1 MARTVLRILLVLAA
15 TASFASCTR
24 GLPRESRN
32 VVVIPDLETQ
42 KKLKAQGYTEFFE
55 DKRTMR
61 TPPAGTIAMG
71 SLREDAAYYD
81 GFLASAGETTYVHNP
96 RPINEALLR
105 RGQDRFNIYCT
116 PCHDRTGSG
125 KGIVANYGLVPP
137 TDFHL
142 DRSRAFRDGYIYSV
156 ISQGVR
162 NMPAYGRQIPPDDR
176 WAIVA
181 YVRALQRSRTA
192 TLADVPPEAQR
203 TLE

>member
-1 MARTVLRILLVLAA
+1 MRARVLLACTLVAASALAG
-15 TASFASCTR
+15 CTR

-32 VVVIPDLETQ
+32 VVLIPDMETQ
-42 KKLKAQGYTEFFE
+42 RKLKAQGTTDLFA
-55 DKRTMR
+55 DHRTMR
-61 TPPAGTIAMG
+61 TPPAGTIARG
-71 SLREDAAYYD
+71 ALHEDRAFHA
-81 GFLASAGETTYVHNP
+81 GFFASEGETTFVHNP
-96 RPINEALLR
+96 RPLSEELLR
-105 RGQDRFNIYCT
+105 RGRERYNVYCS

-142 DRSRAFRDGYIYSV
+142 DRSREFQDGYIFSV
-156 ISQGVR
+156 ITAGVR

-181 YVRALQRSRTA
+181 YVRALQRSRNA
-192 TLADVPPEAQR
+192 TLSDVPPEARR